1 MRNGG
6 ALVVQTDRNSR
17 TGSAKIAERIGAL
30 LPRADIADALADWE
44 AWRESD
50 SAVNY
55 EEGKL
60 NLWYRERGEA
70 KRRAGGRRERG
81 R

>member
-1 MRNGG
+1 
-6 ALVVQTDRNSR
+6 LVVQTDRPSR
-17 TGSAKIAERIGAL
+17 TGTAKIAERIGAL
-30 LPRADIADALADWE
+30 LLRADIADALADWE
-44 AWRESD
+44 AREGSD

-55 EEGKL
+55 DEGKL
-60 NLWYRERGEA
+60 NLWYQERDEA

>member
-1 MRNGG
+1 
-6 ALVVQTDRNSR
+6 LVVQTDRTSR
-17 TGSAKIAERIGAL
+17 TGTAKIAERIGAL
-30 LPRADIADALADWE
+30 RLRADIADALADWE
-44 AWRESD
+44 GRQGSD

-55 EEGKL
+55 DEGML
-60 NLWYRERGEA
+60 NLWYRVRGEA